1 MRFSPVLLA
10 ALAASTVFGTLKP
23 AEAQAPRAVEQGS
36 GTVRDLDLVNPLVS
50 SRVPGDRPASFPQ
63 AVQTPLQIAQT
74 LPSVELLTVADQSAM
89 GNDLPVV
96 SASATHQTAVAA
108 DAPTNPLVTNA
119 SERIERAIAE
129 PEQSERSELPV
140 LAKGA
145 PALVAVESLA
155 GEAVTPD
162 GSAFLEEAA
171 TGSDSMPVSQVPTP
185 APTPNPNVPPQ
196 LPPFTPAP
204 APDPTAPA
212 AEEPR
217 VLVSEVVVTG
227 VTGDLETEVYNA
239 IQTRPGFTTTRS
251 QLQQDINA
259 VFATGYFANVQA
271 LPEDTPLGV
280 RVTFAVQPNP
290 VLTTVR
296 VEGNQVLPQ
305 SVVDDAFSPQYGT
318 TLNLN
323 RLQTGIR
330 IINEWYQ
337 ENGYVLAQIIDA
349 PQVSADGTVT
359 LAVAEGI
366 IEDIQVQFLTADG
379 DSVDDEGNPIEGR
392 TRPFIITREFE
403 SSSGDV
409 FNQQEIQRDLQRA
422 FALGIF
428 DDLQVTLNP
437 GQDPRKVDVT
447 VNAVERSTGSLAAG
461 VGVSS
466 ASGLF
471 GTVSYQQQNLGG
483 NNQTLG
489 AEIQLGERDLLF
501 DVNFT
506 DPWIAGDPYR
516 TSYTVNGFSRRSI
529 PLVFQGGD
537 TEVELSNGDRPRVRR
552 LGGGVSFGRPL
563 DNGWR
568 ASAGLQY
575 QNIRIQD
582 GDGDLAPQDEL
593 GNDLSF
599 SGDGTDDLLLL
610 QFSASQD
617 RRDNA
622 LTPTSGY
629 SLRFSTDQSVPVG
642 QGEIFF
648 NRLRG
653 SYSRYF
659 PVNFTEFSEGA
670 ETLAFNVQ
678 GGVVLGDLPPY
689 ESFSLGGTDSVRGYD
704 SGEVGSG
711 RAFVLGTV
719 EYRFP
724 IFSIVGGALFVDFG
738 TDLGTGSDVPGEP
751 AVIRDKPGSG
761 IGFGIGVRVQ
771 SPIGAIR
778 VDYALND
785 EGDSRIHFGIGE
797 RF

>member
-10 ALAASTVFGTLKP
+10 VLAASTVFGVVKP
-23 AEAQAPRAVEQGS
+23 AEAQSLNTAEQGS
-36 GTVRDLDLVNPLVS
+36 GTVRDRDLVNPLAFSRLDGDRRSVS
-50 SRVPGDRPASFPQ
+50 SQAIQPPVQLAQAQPTVEPLAWATPA
-63 AVQTPLQIAQT
+63 
-74 LPSVELLTVADQSAM
+74 
-89 GNDLPVV
+89 
-96 SASATHQTAVAA
+96 
-108 DAPTNPLVTNA
+108 
-119 SERIERAIAE
+119 AIAAPE
-129 PEQSERSELPV
+129 PDRLPV
-140 LAKGA
+140 LAKGT
-145 PALVAVESLA
+145 PAQAAASAESTENATSPEITDQIAEIAENTESAASEQLPPS
-155 GEAVTPD
+155 GSVLLGQVTP
-162 GSAFLEEAA
+162 SADAIQ
-171 TGSDSMPVSQVPTP
+171 VSQNQP
-185 APTPNPNVPPQ
+185 APSPSPAPSDPSPSPQ
-196 LPPFTPAP
+196 LPTFTS
-204 APDPTAPA
+204 PTVTPTSPTPTSPTPT
-212 AEEPR
+212 EPEPR

-239 IQTRPGFTTTRS
+239 IQTKPGFTTTRS

-259 VFATGYFANVQA
+259 VFATGYFSNVQA
-271 LPEDTPLGV
+271 VPEDTPLGV

-296 VEGNQVLPQ
+296 VQGNQVLPQ
-305 SVVDDAFSPQYGT
+305 TVVDAAFAPQYGS

-330 IINEWYQ
+330 IINKWYQ
-337 ENGYVLAQIIDA
+337 DNGYVLAQIIDA
-349 PQVSADGTVT
+349 PQVSGEGVVT
-359 LAVAEGI
+359 LTVAEGI
-366 IEDIQVQFLTADG
+366 IEDINVQFLTSDG
-379 DSVDDEGNPIEGR
+379 ELVDDEGNPIEGR
-392 TRPFIITREFE
+392 TKPYIITREFE
-403 SSSGDV
+403 SGSGDV
-409 FNQQEIQRDLQRA
+409 FNQQQIQRDLQRA
-422 FALGIF
+422 FGLGIF

-437 GQDPRKVDVT
+437 GQDPNKVDVT
-447 VNAVERSTGSLAAG
+447 VNVVERSTGSLAAG

-483 NNQTLG
+483 NNQSLG

-552 LGGGVSFGRPL
+552 IGGGVSFGRPL

-568 ASAGLQY
+568 ASAGIQY
-575 QNIRIQD
+575 QNVRIQD
-582 GDGDLAPQDEL
+582 ADGELARRDEL

-599 SGDGTDDLLLL
+599 SGGGVDDLLLL
-610 QFSASQD
+610 QFSATQD
-617 RRDNA
+617 RRDNPMA
-622 LTPTSGY
+622 PTSGY
-629 SLRFSTDQSVPVG
+629 LMRFGTDQTIPVG
-642 QGEIFF
+642 QGGILF

-653 SYSRYF
+653 NYSRYI
-659 PVNFTEFSEGA
+659 PVNFTNFTDGA

-689 ESFSLGGTDSVRGYD
+689 EAFSLGGTDSVRGYD

-738 TDLGTGSDVPGEP
+738 TDLGTGSDVPGQP
-751 AVIRDKPGSG
+751 AVVRDKPGSG
-761 IGFGIGVRVQ
+761 LGFGIGVRVQ
-771 SPIGAIR
+771 SPLGAIR

>member
-10 ALAASTVFGTLKP
+10 VLAASTVFGVLKP
-23 AEAQAPRAVEQGS
+23 AEAQSLNTAEQGS
-36 GTVRDLDLVNPLVS
+36 GTVRDRDLVNPLAF
-50 SRVPGDRPASFPQ
+50 SRLDGDTRSAQASQRRSALSQAALLPG
-63 AVQTPLQIAQT
+63 QIAQARPT
-74 LPSVELLTVADQSAM
+74 VERLAL
-89 GNDLPVV
+89 
-96 SASATHQTAVAA
+96 ATPA
-108 DAPTNPLVTNA
+108 
-119 SERIERAIAE
+119 AIAAAE
-129 PEQSERSELPV
+129 PDRLPM
-140 LAKGA
+140 LAKGTLA
-145 PALVAVESLA
+145 RSAAASAGGAESTENAA
-155 GEAVTPD
+155 GSEIPNEIAEHGESGASEQLPPSGSVLLGQVTP
-162 GSAFLEEAA
+162 SADAIQ
-171 TGSDSMPVSQVPTP
+171 VSQNQPSASPSP
-185 APTPNPNVPPQ
+185 APSDPSPSPSPQ
-196 LPPFTPAP
+196 LPTFTA
-204 APDPTAPA
+204 PTATPTSPTPTDP
-212 AEEPR
+212 EPR

-239 IQTRPGFTTTRS
+239 VQTKPGFTTTRS

-259 VFATGYFANVQA
+259 VFATGFFSNVQA
-271 LPEDTPLGV
+271 VPEDTPLGV

-290 VLTTVR
+290 VLTTVQ
-296 VEGNQVLPQ
+296 VQGNQVLPQ
-305 SVVDDAFSPQYGT
+305 TVVDEAFAPQYGS

-330 IINEWYQ
+330 IINKWYQ
-337 ENGYVLAQIIDA
+337 DNGYVLAQIIDA
-349 PQVSADGTVT
+349 PQVSGEGVVT
-359 LAVAEGI
+359 LTVAEGI
-366 IEDIQVQFLTADG
+366 IEDINVQFLTSEG
-379 DSVDDEGNPIEGR
+379 ELVDDEGNPIEGR
-392 TRPFIITREFE
+392 TKPYIITREFE
-403 SSSGDV
+403 SGSGDV
-409 FNQQEIQRDLQRA
+409 FNQQQIQRDLQRA
-422 FALGIF
+422 FGLGIF

-437 GQDPRKVDVT
+437 GQDPNKVDVT

-483 NNQTLG
+483 NNQSLG

-529 PLVFQGGD
+529 PLVFQGGN

-552 LGGGVSFGRPL
+552 IGGGVSFGRPL

-568 ASAGLQY
+568 ASAGIQY
-575 QNIRIQD
+575 QNVRIQD
-582 GDGDLAPQDEL
+582 ADGELARRDEL

-599 SGDGTDDLLLL
+599 SGGGVDDLLLL
-610 QFSASQD
+610 QFSATQD
-617 RRDNA
+617 RRDNPMA
-622 LTPTSGY
+622 PTSGY
-629 SLRFSTDQSVPVG
+629 LMRFGTDQTIPVG
-642 QGEIFF
+642 QGGILF

-653 SYSRYF
+653 NYSRYI
-659 PVNFTEFSEGA
+659 PVNFTNFTDGA

-738 TDLGTGSDVPGEP
+738 TDLGTGSDVPGQP
-751 AVIRDKPGSG
+751 AVVRDKPGSG
-761 IGFGIGVRVQ
+761 VGFGIGVRVQ
-771 SPIGAIR
+771 SPLGAIR